1 MSEGL
6 VGALNG
12 KRWIILRHRL
22 DDEPACADAGAAHL
36 LGCKEKYRSSTQEKT
51 RRCGYKPEKNSGLL
65 KVVGAHATIAKK
77 APAAKPAASAT
88 SAVK

>member
-1 MSEGL
+1 MMS
-6 VGALNG
+6 
-12 KRWIILRHRL
+12 R
-22 DDEPACADAGAAHL
+22 PAPMQVPPTFQ
-36 LGCKEKYRSSTQEKT
+36 GCKEKYRSSTQEKT

-77 APAAKPAASAT
+77 APAAKPAASAA